1 MHEVL
6 EFVIFAVFCVLF
18 LMLVF
23 IHEYLNYLE
32 TLGKLKHKLRGV
44 CITGLCILCILI
56 IVFAYSISFN
66 SL

>member
-6 EFVIFAVFCVLF
+6 ELVMFGVFCVLF

-32 TLGKLKHKLRGV
+32 TLGKLKHKPVIHTPLS
-44 CITGLCILCILI
+44 LCILCILI
-56 IVFAYSISFN
+56 IVFAYFISFN